1 MKPLPF
7 FLRPVPVL
15 CLIMAA
21 SLTARAQQSLTGN
34 YTLQSAEVTLSLQ
47 LTQQGNVVQG
57 TLSGST
63 GASFQLSGQ
72 VDNGI
77 GYGTCTGAEGSVFF
91 EAYADGEDL
100 TLSLIEPDQYGA
112 PNYDQARY
120 LPFKKTGTGQSG
132 GPGPATGAVTGA
144 PGLGATG
151 SGGTGSGGPG
161 SAGPAQGGTGQGGTG
176 YQNQAATGYQ
186 NNPSGYQS
194 QAGGPATGSAGS
206 SSIGANEVG
215 DPAWGLKFK
224 LPQGWIKQQSAS
236 GAVVGHNTIAGMILV
251 IPHMSQNL
259 QEMQAEMM
267 KGIQEEGS
275 YLTPAGGL
283 QTVSQNVLA
292 GDYSGMAN
300 GTQVKARGFGVLSPN
315 GGGAYLIALSTPD
328 KLGQDLVGAAQAMV
342 QSVQYFKVDVG
353 DLVQHF
359 AGNWSNFTSNTST
372 WICFCPDGTYSEQYE
387 SSYSGNF
394 NDGSGNNTG
403 YWGTAGQDSDR
414 GRWTVRG
421 NKDAGTI
428 IVRLANG
435 KEIYYEYQV
444 FVERGE
450 KFYSEYLF
458 NGNHYAKSK

>member
-1 MKPLPF
+1 
-7 FLRPVPVL
+7 
-15 CLIMAA
+15 
-21 SLTARAQQSLTGN
+21 
-34 YTLQSAEVTLSLQ
+34 
-47 LTQQGNVVQG
+47 
-57 TLSGST
+57 
-63 GASFQLSGQ
+63 
-72 VDNGI
+72 
-77 GYGTCTGAEGSVFF
+77 
-91 EAYADGEDL
+91 
-100 TLSLIEPDQYGA
+100 
-112 PNYDQARY
+112 
-120 LPFKKTGTGQSG
+120 
-132 GPGPATGAVTGA
+132 
-144 PGLGATG
+144 
-151 SGGTGSGGPG
+151 
-161 SAGPAQGGTGQGGTG
+161 
-176 YQNQAATGYQ
+176 
-186 NNPSGYQS
+186 
-194 QAGGPATGSAGS
+194 
-206 SSIGANEVG
+206 VG